1 MVRPFK
7 NWRKSGEEG
16 VGIWANDKS
25 LRNSESEFIQTNY
38 LRQRLSDNLWVTIW
52 SFNFPWIFHWRF
64 KCENWVLKASSHGQ
78 FTDCGL
84 PKLAGNSVVSLTAKS
99 AHMGSSFTTPVPVHL
114 LPKWQFSYCQ
124 GDSLKKSPG
133 KFYFFLKL
141 SSNMIG
147 FCNICKALTALSLK
161 YKNPLSHTV
170 ASFWTADW
178 QIGSEWTAHCHLAVG
193 ELRMWRGLQES
204 WFRCD
209 SMWL

>member
-1 MVRPFK
+1 MTNHSEILSPNSFRQIIWDNDCLTIFGWQFEVSIFHEYSIDGLNVRTESSRPRHMGSSPTADCP
-7 NWRKSGEEG
+7 NWQE
-16 VGIWANDKS
+16 
-25 LRNSESEFIQTNY
+25 IQT
-38 LRQRLSDNLWVTIW
+38 
-52 SFNFPWIFHWRF
+52 
-64 KCENWVLKASSHGQ
+64 
-78 FTDCGL
+78 
-84 PKLAGNSVVSLTAKS
+84 VVSPLTAKS
-99 AHMGSSFTTPVPVHL
+99 AHMGSSFTAPVPVHL